1 MKDESTLLQYVEI
14 LFSKA
19 LNSKQIQAWS
29 TYPILSEHA
38 HISFFK
44 KMISCSIFPL
54 RTTVDFLVFSWKNL
68 SESLSNFLAM
78 LLPVKS
84 SEGSTTHQL
93 PANYVRG
100 FKFSSTEKIAQWF
113 HNEFLANAWFVRF
126 QSLDW
131 SKFCRKG

>member
-1 MKDESTLLQYVEI
+1 MDECKKIYVLVSMKYESTLLQYVEI
-14 LFSKA
+14 SFSKA

-44 KMISCSIFPL
+44 KIISCSIFPL

-100 FKFSSTEKIAQWF
+100 FKFSSTEKNCAMIP
-113 HNEFLANAWFVRF
+113 
-126 QSLDW
+126 
-131 SKFCRKG
+131 